1 MQLKLQLK
9 TIRVKMPVK
18 TLKSFLNEDI
28 AKETLER
35 TELLV
40 DSLYSVYIDE
50 FDKNSEKCVG
60 WLDGEENSQ
69 LRPVSYTHLTLPTT
83 PYV

>member
-1 MQLKLQLK
+1 
-9 TIRVKMPVK
+9 MPVK

-50 FDKNSEKCVG
+50 FDKNLLPNYIKNNFEKFKD
-60 WLDGEENSQ
+60 WL
-69 LRPVSYTHLTLPTT
+69 V
-83 PYV
+83 